1 MATLTCRL
9 RGVLLCGLLACAPLS
24 VQPAPAIGEEQVKA
38 VFLFNFAHFVKW
50 PPDAFAS
57 STQPF
62 VITLAGGAELVPLL
76 EEAVRGET
84 VDGHP
89 LLVAPARGARGG
101 ESSGQIRFLGR
112 AEAAQ
117 LPRILASAPR
127 SGTLTVSDLPDS
139 AHRGVMIELVNDRN
153 RIRLRIN
160 LAAARAAGLTI
171 SSNLLR
177 PAEVVGAEAR

>member
-1 MATLTCRL
+1 MATLSRL
-9 RGVLLCGLLACAPLS
+9 RIALFCAVLACG
-24 VQPAPAIGEEQVKA
+24 QPASAHAAAVAGEEQVKA
-38 VFLFNFAHFVKW
+38 VFLFNFAHFVDW
-50 PPDAFAS
+50 PPGIFATP
-57 STQPF
+57 TQPF
-62 VITLAGGAELVPLL
+62 VITLAGGADLAPLL

-89 LLVAPARGARGG
+89 LRVAPLERPA
-101 ESSGQIRFLGR
+101 ESVPGHILFISRT
-112 AEAAQ
+112 EAAR
-117 LPRILASAPR
+117 LPRILAEAPR

-139 AHRGVMIELVNDRN
+139 ARRGVMIELVNDRN

-177 PAEVVGAEAR
+177 PAEIVGANAR

>member
-1 MATLTCRL
+1 MNRL
-9 RGVLLCGLLACAPLS
+9 RRVLLCGLLACGSAS
-24 VQPAPAIGEEQVKA
+24 VQPAAAVGEEQVKA
-38 VFLFNFAHFVKW
+38 VFLFNFAHFVQW
-50 PPDAFAS
+50 PPGVFAS

-62 VITLAGGAELVPLL
+62 VISLAGAAELVPLL

-84 VDGHP
+84 VGGHP
-89 LLVAPARGARGG
+89 LLVAPVRSGRPDGA
-101 ESSGQIRFLGR
+101 GQILFISRS
-112 AEAAQ
+112 EAAQ
-117 LPRILASAPR
+117 LPRLLAAAPR

-139 AHRGVMIELVNDRN
+139 ASRGVMIELVNDRN

-177 PAEVVGAEAR
+177 PAEIVGAEAR